1 MYGATIQ
8 ACATH
13 LYWRLEKILL
23 RACLLFHLATVQ
35 NSFYLATVQNQG
47 EDKNYG
53 CF

>member
-1 MYGATIQ
+1 MYGANIQ

-13 LYWRLEKILL
+13 LPWGLEKTLL
-23 RACLLFHLATVQ
+23 RACLL
-35 NSFYLATVQNQG
+35 FYLATVQNQG